1 MAKPSWLTVSPM
13 SGSGNGVLQNTGSV
27 HTGRNVRTGTV
38 TVTAT
43 GVAQPKTYKV
53 TQEAKPEFISIDNGE
68 RLQPPIRQAVH
79 RLITEKP
86 LTATRAHRRNTTGQ

>member
-43 GVAQPKTYKV
+43 GVACKACPV
-53 TQEAKPEFISIDNGE
+53 PECAHGIPE
-68 RLQPPIRQAVH
+68 HLV
-79 RLITEKP
+79 
-86 LTATRAHRRNTTGQ
+86 RA

>member
-43 GVAQPKTYKV
+43 GVATPKTL
-53 TQEAKPEFISIDNGE
+53 
-68 RLQPPIRQAVH
+68 R
-79 RLITEKP
+79 
-86 LTATRAHRRNTTGQ
+86 ATPVR